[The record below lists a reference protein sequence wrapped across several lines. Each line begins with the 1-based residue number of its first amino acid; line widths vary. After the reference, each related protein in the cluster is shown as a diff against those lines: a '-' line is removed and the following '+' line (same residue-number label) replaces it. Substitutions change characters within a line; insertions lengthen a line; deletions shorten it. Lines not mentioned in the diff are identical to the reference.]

1 MSIKSILTILLTL
14 IILELSIKST
24 YSNKEVKML
33 RELREKAGLTQEELA
48 SMVGVQRTQ
57 ITMIENGK
65 SSPSIKTAK
74 KLAEVLK
81 VHWTVFF

>member
-1 MSIKSILTILLTL
+1 
-14 IILELSIKST
+14 
-24 YSNKEVKML
+24 ML

-81 VHWTVFF
+81 VDWTKFF